1 MEKPPNKICP
11 YLGKSKV
18 NPNQMLCGKLK
29 PPSPIRTSYIK
40 DFCVADYE
48 QCSIYQ
54 GAPGRQSAEER
65 SPLVMVP
72 VAPASRA
79 KTEDAKPDSPKTPV
93 VEFMAY
99 DETLL
104 PEENLE
110 KRENGRLWLLL
121 MLVGIAVGVL
131 LAALIAFQFL

>member
-1 MEKPPNKICP
+1 MEKPPNKVCP

-48 QCSIYQ
+48 HCSIYQ
-54 GAPGRQSAEER
+54 GAPGRQSAEDR

-79 KTEDAKPDSPKTPV
+79 RIDEAKPDAPKMPV

-99 DETLL
+99 DDAPDVETG
-104 PEENLE
+104 
-110 KRENGRLWLLL
+110 ENGRLWLLL

>member
-1 MEKPPNKICP
+1 MEKPQSKICP

-40 DFCVADYE
+40 DYCVADYE

-54 GAPGRQSAEER
+54 GAPGRQSADDR

-72 VAPASRA
+72 VAPVFRA
-79 KTEDAKPDSPKTPV
+79 KADESKPDALKMPV

-99 DETLL
+99 EELL
-104 PEENLE
+104 PEDTLE
-110 KRENGRLWLLL
+110 KKENGRLWALL
-121 MLVGIAVGVL
+121 MLVGIAIGVT
-131 LAALIAFQFL
+131 LAALIVFQFL